1 MSVVD
6 RKLVI
11 SNTVFVGIASFV
23 AMLINLF
30 VLPLFVKNLGAD
42 IYGIWIICGI
52 ILGYLGLLDFG
63 FAQGLT
69 RYVADA
75 RVKKDYD
82 RLSGIVISGLI
93 LLLFMGLVV
102 GTIIIVF
109 RTQIVDFF
117 EIEAAHRH
125 TASALL
131 LVTGLFSIVSWPLR
145 ITGIILQATLRIK
158 EQSILNV
165 VTNIFSSAV
174 MLLLVYRSFD
184 IVSISIIRGFLGIV
198 FWIPSLVMVLK
209 YVPEIRWNLLL
220 FSFSRIREMSSFS
233 LGMFYAALLSMLAV
247 RLDNLVIG
255 KMISMTAVTYYAVSA
270 KLFHFMGQW
279 TRIICSTVV
288 PTVYNLNA
296 AADKERI
303 TKLVYQ
309 GVKYRTMIN
318 APLAFLCIIVS
329 PSFIRIWMGPEY
341 VQYAIWSQIFLLVPL
356 LIPLGI
362 MPNVLKG
369 MGKVRTVNIFVT
381 IRVFINVLI
390 SISLVSRFGIGGPI
404 LGTVVS
410 MTLFGDIVLFPYY
423 CKMVDIEW
431 KKTMGTY
438 LRIIMTN
445 LPLPAVGYLIVNSY
459 PPQNWWSLIVTCFI
473 ILSVAILINLIAFMG
488 KQEKQDVYYVLESL
502 GLSGMLPQKRTM

>member
-11 SNTVFVGIASFV
+11 SNTVFVGIASVV
-23 AMLINLF
+23 AMLISLF
-30 VLPLFVKNLGAD
+30 ILPLFVKNLGAD
-42 IYGIWIICGI
+42 IYGIWIVSGI

-82 RLSGIVISGLI
+82 RLSGTVISGSI
-93 LLLFMGLVV
+93 LLLCMGLMV
-102 GTIIIVF
+102 GTIIILF

-117 EIEAAHRH
+117 EIETAHRH

-145 ITGIILQATLRIK
+145 ITRIILQATLRIK
-158 EQSILNV
+158 EQSILNA
-165 VTNIFSSAV
+165 VTNILSSSV
-174 MLLLVYRSFD
+174 MLLLVYRSVD

-198 FWIPSLVMVLK
+198 LWIPSLVMVLK

-233 LGMFYAALLSMLAV
+233 LGMFYAALLSMLTV

-288 PTVYNLNA
+288 PTVYNLSA
-296 AADKERI
+296 AADKDRI

-309 GVKYRTMIN
+309 GIKYRTMIN

-341 VQYAIWSQIFLLVPL
+341 EQYAIWSQLFLLVPL
-356 LIPLGI
+356 LVPLGI

-369 MGKVRTVNIFVT
+369 MGKVGTVNVFFT
-381 IRVFINVLI
+381 IKVLLNVLI

-404 LGTVVS
+404 LGTLIS
-410 MTLFGDIVLFPYY
+410 MIVLGGPVIFPYL
-423 CKMVDIEW
+423 CTKAEIEW
-431 KKTMGTY
+431 KSTFKLYIKILLLNFSIAAVLY
-438 LRIIMTN
+438 LFVGKYKPKAWLDLLFVVIVIVFIQALVNSIFFVRNQEIKDMRTAIDSIGIMTLLRRN
-445 LPLPAVGYLIVNSY
+445 
-459 PPQNWWSLIVTCFI
+459 
-473 ILSVAILINLIAFMG
+473 
-488 KQEKQDVYYVLESL
+488 
-502 GLSGMLPQKRTM
+502 R